1 MRRLVSGGDV
11 EEGERL
17 EQSAQTRRPAVAEL
31 ITEAGRLTAI
41 EDRWRELCAVE
52 GVPFTTPEWVR
63 AWLAHHPS
71 SRPVVGVVREG
82 EEIVGVLPLVLS
94 RRGGLRVLHMAGDDL
109 ADSFAPPCADPADAA
124 RVADAVA
131 RAIAAHGPRWDV
143 IALAHVDEA
152 AGWHTALMRAL
163 PWRVTAIERR
173 RLECPEIAVGD
184 DTWDDYM
191 AGRRRTV
198 RKETRRRRR
207 RLEEDASHRF
217 HRATAEEAS
226 AASATLFR
234 LHDMRWDDRGGSSID
249 SGRAR
254 RFLTDFN
261 VAAARQGWLQLWQL
275 DLDGAPAAAELA
287 WRISVRQT
295 HFQGGFDPAHA
306 SRGLGIVL
314 FARVLEDGFGD
325 GVATIDMGQGT
336 APYKLEFATGSRR
349 ATTLWIV
356 RARHPARLALSG
368 AVLAR
373 RAVKA
378 LPAERV
384 DAVRGHAAAVR
395 DRARGLWRRVRP

>member
-1 MRRLVSGGDV
+1 VSGVV
-11 EEGERL
+11 EGGMRMGEGT
-17 EQSAQTRRPAVAEL
+17 AGRPAAVAEL
-31 ITEAGRLTAI
+31 ITEAARLTAI

-63 AWLAHHPS
+63 AWLAHNPS

-82 EEIVGVLPLVLS
+82 DEIVGVMPFVLS

-109 ADSFAPPCADPADAA
+109 ADSFAPLCADPADAA

-131 RAIAAHGPRWDV
+131 RAIAAHGPRWDM
-143 IALAHVDEA
+143 IALAHVDVA
-152 AGWHTALMRAL
+152 AGWHGALMRAL

-173 RLECPEIAVGD
+173 RLECPEIAAGG
-184 DTWDDYM
+184 DTWDEYM

-207 RLEEDASHRF
+207 RLEEDESHRF
-217 HRATAEEAS
+217 HPATAQEAS

-261 VAAARQGWLQLWQL
+261 VAAARRGWLQLWQL

-287 WRISVRQT
+287 WRIADRQT

-314 FARVLEDGFGD
+314 FARVLEDGFRD
-325 GVATIDMGQGT
+325 GVRTIDMGQGT
-336 APYKLEFATGSRR
+336 AAYKMEFATGSRR

-356 RARHPARLALSG
+356 RSRHPARAALS
-368 AVLAR
+368 AAMLAR
-373 RAVKA
+373 RAIKA

-384 DAVRGHAAAVR
+384 DAVRGRAEALR
-395 DRARGLWRRVRP
+395 DRATGLWARARRGGDG